1 MVLTTH
7 QLGFADGLADR
18 AVILDQGRVADA
30 GAFERVMAGAQ
41 AARLG
46 LS

>member
-1 MVLTTH
+1 VLTTH

-18 AVILDQGRVADA
+18 AVVLEEGRVADA
-30 GAFERVMAGAQ
+30 GPFGRVMAGAE

-46 LS
+46 LR

>member
-1 MVLTTH
+1 VVLTTH

-18 AVILDQGRVADA
+18 AVILDQGHIADA
-30 GAFERVMAGAQ
+30 GPFQRVVTGAE

-46 LS
+46 LR